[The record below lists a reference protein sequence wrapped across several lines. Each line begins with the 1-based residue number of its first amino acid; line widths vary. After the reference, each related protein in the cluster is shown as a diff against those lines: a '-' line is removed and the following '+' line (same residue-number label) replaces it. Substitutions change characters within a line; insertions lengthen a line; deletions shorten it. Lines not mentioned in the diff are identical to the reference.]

1 MTFEEDLNNFS
12 KNVSAKKRGIS
23 TEERTKI
30 ALVLPFLRVLGYDV
44 ENPQE
49 LKAEYSADVGVKK
62 SEKIDLAVCIENEV
76 KMLME
81 CKAANIRL
89 TSNHQEQLYRY
100 FSASEVKIAVLTN
113 GSIYQFFTDYDN
125 PGRMDENPFLE
136 VDLRNLTDKKI
147 ESLRLFKKDNFSLEK
162 IQEHVEELKYRQL
175 IHDALLEEI
184 SYPSDELMHVL
195 AKKVYP
201 GILRGSRKKFFEK
214 IIAEEI
220 KDVFDNDYELDV
232 LDIITLEEEKEGFYI
247 VRAILSEII
256 DSDRVSMRDRKSYCG
271 VLLDDNHHYPICR
284 LYFNDLDNLVV
295 AFFDSMQK
303 DKQGGRIEEK
313 IAINKV
319 VDIYDY
325 KKKLLE
331 TVRAYDKIKK

>member
-1 MTFEEDLNNFS
+1 M
-12 KNVSAKKRGIS
+12 
-23 TEERTKI
+23 
-30 ALVLPFLRVLGYDV
+30 
-44 ENPQE
+44 
-49 LKAEYSADVGVKK
+49 
-62 SEKIDLAVCIENEV
+62 
-76 KMLME
+76 
-81 CKAANIRL
+81 
-89 TSNHQEQLYRY
+89 
-100 FSASEVKIAVLTN
+100 
-113 GSIYQFFTDYDN
+113 
-125 PGRMDENPFLE
+125 
-136 VDLRNLTDKKI
+136 TDKKI
-147 ESLRLFKKDNFSLEK
+147 ESLILFTKDNFSLEK

-184 SYPSDELMHVL
+184 SYPSDELMHVI

-201 GILRGSRKKFFEK
+201 GILRGSRKKFIEK

-220 KDVFDNDYELDV
+220 KDVFDNDYELDL
-232 LDIITLEEEKEGFYI
+232 LDVITIEEEMEGFYI
-247 VRAILSEII
+247 IRAILSEIT
-256 DSDRVSMRDRKSYCG
+256 DSDRIFIRDRKSYCG

>member
-1 MTFEEDLNNFS
+1 MPFEDDLVDFT
-12 KNVSAKKRGIS
+12 KKLALKKKGIT
-23 TEERTKI
+23 TEETTKI
-30 ALVLPFLRVLGYDV
+30 ALILPFLRILGYDV

-49 LKAEYSADVGVKK
+49 LKAEYSEDVGVKK

-76 KMLME
+76 KMLIE
-81 CKAANIRL
+81 CKAANIKL
-89 TSNHQEQLYRY
+89 TSNHYDQLYRY
-100 FSASEVKIAVLTN
+100 FSVSDVKIAVLTN

-136 VDLRNLTDKKI
+136 VDLRYLTDKKI
-147 ESLRLFKKDNFSLEK
+147 ESLNLFTKDNFLLEK

-184 SYPSDELMHVL
+184 SYPSDELMHVI
-195 AKKVYP
+195 AKKVYH

-220 KDVFDNDYELDV
+220 KDVFDNDYERDLLDV
-232 LDIITLEEEKEGFYI
+232 ITIDEEMEGFYI

-256 DSDRVSMRDRKSYCG
+256 DSDRVSIRDRKSYCG

-303 DKQGGRIEEK
+303 DKHGGRVEEK

-319 VDIYDY
+319 VDIYNY
-325 KKKLLE
+325 KEKLLE
-331 TVRAYDKIKK
+331 TVRGYDKIKK

>member
-12 KNVSAKKRGIS
+12 KGISTKKRGIS
-23 TEERTKI
+23 TEETTKI
-30 ALVLPFLRVLGYDV
+30 ALVLPFLRVLGYDI

-81 CKAANIRL
+81 CKAANIKL

-100 FSASEVKIAVLTN
+100 FSVSDVKIAVLTN

-125 PGRMDENPFLE
+125 PGRMDETPFLE
-136 VDLRNLTDKKI
+136 VNLRNLTDKKI
-147 ESLRLFKKDNFSLEK
+147 ESLRLFTKDNFALEK

-175 IHDALLEEI
+175 IHNALLEEI
-184 SYPSDELMHVL
+184 SYPSDELMHVI

-201 GILRGSRKKFFEK
+201 GILRGSRKKFLEK

-220 KDVFDNDYELDV
+220 KDVFDNDYELD
-232 LDIITLEEEKEGFYI
+232 LIDIITIDEETEGFYI

-256 DSDRVSMRDRKSYCG
+256 DSDRVCIRDRKSYCG
-271 VLLDDNHHYPICR
+271 VLLDDNHLYPICR

-303 DKQGGRIEEK
+303 DKHGGRVEEK

-319 VDIYDY
+319 VEIYNY
-325 KKKLLE
+325 KEKLLE

>member
-23 TEERTKI
+23 TEETTKI

-100 FSASEVKIAVLTN
+100 FSVSDVKIAVLTN
-113 GSIYQFFTDYDN
+113 GSVYQFFTDYDS

-147 ESLRLFKKDNFSLEK
+147 ESLSLFTKDNFSLEK

-175 IHDALLEEI
+175 IHDALIEEI
-184 SYPSDELMHVL
+184 SYPSDELMHVI
-195 AKKVYP
+195 AQKVYP
-201 GILRGSRKKFFEK
+201 GILRGPR
-214 IIAEEI
+214 
-220 KDVFDNDYELDV
+220 
-232 LDIITLEEEKEGFYI
+232 
-247 VRAILSEII
+247 
-256 DSDRVSMRDRKSYCG
+256 
-271 VLLDDNHHYPICR
+271 
-284 LYFNDLDNLVV
+284 
-295 AFFDSMQK
+295 
-303 DKQGGRIEEK
+303 
-313 IAINKV
+313 
-319 VDIYDY
+319 
-325 KKKLLE
+325 
-331 TVRAYDKIKK
+331 